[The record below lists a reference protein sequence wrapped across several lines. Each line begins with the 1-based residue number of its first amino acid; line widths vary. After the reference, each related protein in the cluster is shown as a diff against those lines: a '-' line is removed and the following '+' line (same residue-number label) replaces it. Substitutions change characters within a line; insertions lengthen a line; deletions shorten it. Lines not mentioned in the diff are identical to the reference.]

1 MDLNEIVSKAKDGI
15 INLGTANGWRKEDGE
30 TYNALREMMI
40 PNSNQYKEL
49 GRCWHQ
55 HSFKINHNDVE
66 YTVVHNVDSGD

>member
-30 TYNALREMMI
+30 TYNALREQMI
-40 PNSNQYKEL
+40 PNSGERTEL
-49 GRCWHQ
+49 GRCWNQ

-66 YTVVHNVDSGD
+66 YIVIHNVDSGD